1 MRWKTDAQLLRK
13 NPQFP
18 PFVASLLVCYR
29 SGLFFIK
36 KFSLRNKCRNS
47 RLIRT
52 LGCDGDRSS
61 LFWLCAKWEIFGRNA
76 PKLICGK
83 ANLTDI
89 WRSRLMNDAAKVLI
103 MTLFPIVLVMLQ
115 HERGDQ
121 GRWRGRNVPIS
132 FYFLKI
138 QSQVWRERW
147 MFDHCN

>member
-1 MRWKTDAQLLRK
+1 MEIVHHWPD
-13 NPQFP
+13 
-18 PFVASLLVCYR
+18 FVL
-29 SGLFFIK
+29 
-36 KFSLRNKCRNS
+36 
-47 RLIRT
+47 
-52 LGCDGDRSS
+52 
-61 LFWLCAKWEIFGRNA
+61 KWEIFGRNA
-76 PKLICGK
+76 PKLICGQ

-147 MFDHCN
+147 MFDHCNQHIRLYFKCKFCWFSLICWINIEFYWNDLLWLFWCLKAFGNKFSSGRSNLI